1 LIRLL
6 PFIVILAGCF
16 GSSRDSQTRTAERI
30 ETSTGPLV
38 LHTPIGD
45 IVAEPVRHQMVRTQT
60 EVTQEERH
68 IIAPDMAP
76 IMQAAAGGS
85 PLGIAGGIL
94 GLITAGVTGWKA
106 VKNGRQRDE
115 LIDGIER
122 SKEKLGAQGWEALTG
137 ELEKEQSADTK
148 RAVAKRT
155 G

>member
-94 GLITAGVTGWKA
+94 GLITAGVTGWHRTFKGKA
-106 VKNGRQRDE
+106 R
-115 LIDGIER
+115 R
-122 SKEKLGAQGWEALTG
+122 SGVGGTHW
-137 ELEKEQSADTK
+137 
-148 RAVAKRT
+148 RA
-155 G
+155 